1 MKLAVVFPGIGYH
14 CDKPLLY
21 YSSKMAKSL
30 DYKICK
36 VPFHDLSGKKDLIGN
51 PKRMREVFEKARA
64 QAEEMLSDIRWKQVE
79 DILFLSKSVG
89 TAVAASYA
97 ADHDLQVRHIYYT
110 PVEETF
116 RFMQEGS
123 GIVFHGTADPWVET
137 RIVQNGCREKMVP
150 LYITEQANHSLETG
164 VVLADLKNLQ
174 RIMEQTWSYM
184 ACEEAVYTIRKI
196 EEADYGCE
204 ELPEGASVQAAV
216 TLGDAQGRE
225 MTISAED
232 EDLYRKNLVPGDR
245 VVVRAHALFRA

>member
-36 VPFHDLSGKKDLIGN
+36 VPFHDLSGKKGLIGN
-51 PKRMREVFEKARA
+51 AKRMREVYEKARA
-64 QAEEMLSDIRWKQVE
+64 QAEEMLSDIRWNQVG

-97 ADHDLQVRHIYYT
+97 ADHDLKARHVYYT

-137 RIVQNGCREKMVP
+137 AIVRNGCRDKMVP

-164 VVLADLKNLQ
+164 DVLADLKYLQ
-174 RIMEQTWSYM
+174 RIMAQTWSYI
-184 ACEEAVYTIRKI
+184 AGEEEVYRILKI

-204 ELPEGASVQAAV
+204 ELPEGTSVHV
-216 TLGDAQGRE
+216 TVSLEDAQGRE

-232 EDLYRKNLVPGDR
+232 EDLYRKNLVPGDQ
-245 VVVRAHALFRA
+245 VVIRAHALFRA